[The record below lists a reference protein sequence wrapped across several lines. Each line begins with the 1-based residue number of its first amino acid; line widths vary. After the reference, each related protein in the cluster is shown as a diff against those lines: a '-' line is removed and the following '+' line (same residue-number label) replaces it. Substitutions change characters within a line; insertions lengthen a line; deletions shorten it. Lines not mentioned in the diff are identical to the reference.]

1 METKVEDQTL
11 ASETPTPEPRPK
23 RRPGWPLALAV
34 IMASLVAYNLTVWA
48 PVATVLGRDDR
59 NAVASI
65 HVYRTWLIHPR
76 DITVDLVAADGAA
89 TIDLTRALFQAAEAL
104 RDREF
109 GRVILARQGK
119 PVFMMEGAAFAQL
132 GQEYSS
138 GQNPVYLIRTLPE
151 QLYLPDGTAAFGSWT
166 GGWLGVFGRQIE
178 DVNSF
183 GQAWMTGKH
192 STDTAIAVS

>member
-1 METKVEDQTL
+1 MENNVEEAQPAQAATTL
-11 ASETPTPEPRPK
+11 ETRPK
-23 RRPGWPLALAV
+23 RRARWPWIVSIIFAGL
-34 IMASLVAYNLTVWA
+34 IAYNLTVWA

-59 NAVASI
+59 NAVTSV
-65 HVYRTWLIHPR
+65 HVYRSWLIHPR

-104 RDREF
+104 KGREF

-119 PVFMMEGAAFAQL
+119 PMFMMEGAAFAQL